1 MLAIDYL
8 KSKKIIDRNSII
20 INGQTGDFIT
30 GGHIPKSLIGN
41 KIKKDILFKEIIKK
55 HYSLLNLN
63 QKIKLIL
70 KIS

>member
-1 MLAIDYL
+1 MIFTQLFPNNQDLLAIDYL

-41 KIKKDILFKEIIKK
+41 KIKKRYFV
-55 HYSLLNLN
+55 
-63 QKIKLIL
+63 
-70 KIS
+70 